1 MIDAHTHLDD
11 DRLFAYA
18 DKITGDFEA
27 DGIELIIDGS
37 SNFDT
42 MIRGVELAEKY
53 QRVYTTIGVH
63 PNDAETFDEKTINKM
78 RELSSHEKVVAVGEI
93 GLDYYYDTPSREV
106 QKEVFAEQLKM
117 ADEFKLPVVLHIRD
131 AYADAFDV
139 LSQNKCYL
147 NNGVVLHC
155 YSGSL
160 EMAKRFSEF
169 DCYFCFGGAITFK
182 NAKKEDII
190 RSIPLNRLLTETDAP
205 YMTPHPF
212 RGQTNYP
219 KYIKY
224 TYMKMADALGITS
237 EELEKIIRQNT
248 LTVFKRIKL

>member
-1 MIDAHTHLDD
+1 M
-11 DRLFAYA
+11 
-18 DKITGDFEA
+18 
-27 DGIELIIDGS
+27 
-37 SNFDT
+37 
-42 MIRGVELAEKY
+42 
-53 QRVYTTIGVH
+53 
-63 PNDAETFDEKTINKM
+63 
-78 RELSSHEKVVAVGEI
+78 
-93 GLDYYYDTPSREV
+93 

-147 NNGVVLHC
+147 NSGVVLHC

>member
-1 MIDAHTHLDD
+1 MRKFLLLLVFTLGSVVATFAQMKISGKVVDA
-11 DRLFAYA
+11 
-18 DKITGDFEA
+18 E
-27 DGIELIIDGS
+27 DGQPIIGATVMVD
-37 SNFDT
+37 N
-42 MIRGVELAEKY
+42 
-53 QRVYTTIGVH
+53 TTIGVATLLDGTYVL
-63 PNDAETFDEKTINKM
+63 PIPASAGENP
-78 RELSSHEKVVAVGEI
+78 VVRFSYVGYEDQVVPVGEQQVI
-93 GLDYYYDTPSREV
+93 NVKLMKSADVIEEV
-106 QKEVFAEQLKM
+106 
-117 ADEFKLPVVLHIRD
+117 VVT
-131 AYADAFDV
+131 
-139 LSQNKCYL
+139 
-147 NNGVVLHC
+147 G
-155 YSGSL
+155 
-160 EMAKRFSEF
+160 
-169 DCYFCFGGAITFK
+169 FK